1 MIALSNIHIR
11 LRWNRIHGNDEI
23 AISINAIFGWVVI
36 EKSISEID
44 FINLR
49 KGIQV
54 DESRITY
61 HTIKRWAEAFK
72 KLLNQMRNPKE
83 WFSQTIKL
91 FKCEKMR
98 WRTQIGLDDAA
109 STALIV
115 GITYAIK
122 HSLVG
127 ISRRMISYE
136 KIVDLL
142 VIPTYNQ
149 SVFTTQL
156 DSMFRI
162 RLAHAIYAA
171 FLLVFRISKT
181 RGGIQLWRNIRFKG

>member
-1 MIALSNIHIR
+1 VIALSNIHIR

-162 RLAHAIYAA
+162 RLAHAIYAV